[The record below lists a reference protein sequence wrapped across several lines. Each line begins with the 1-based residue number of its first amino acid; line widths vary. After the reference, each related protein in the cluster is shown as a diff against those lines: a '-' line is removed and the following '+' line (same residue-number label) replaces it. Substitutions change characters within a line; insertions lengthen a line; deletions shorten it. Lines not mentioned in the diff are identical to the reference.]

1 MPYEDPFVL
10 SQVLAVVH
18 RQQFHRCVARYRG
31 DYKIRSFS
39 CRAQFTCLVFAQLTQ
54 RESLRDIEVCLNAV
68 PGRWYHLGLPGAV
81 ARSTLA
87 EANESRDWR
96 IYADLA
102 QHLIRRARALY
113 ATEDLGHDLD
123 QSVYALDSTTI
134 DLCLSLFPWARFRT
148 TKAAIKLH
156 TLIDVRGP
164 IPSFVHLTD
173 GKSADV
179 HALDQLE
186 LEQGSFYVMDRGYLD
201 WARLYVFVLVGAF
214 FVTRAKRGMRFNRIQ
229 SRPVDRSTGLRCDQI
244 VWLSSPE
251 GAVRYPEKL
260 RRVAFRDP
268 ETDLILVFLT
278 NNFDLPALTIAHLY
292 KLRWRVELFFKWIKG
307 HLRIKT
313 FVGTSR
319 NAVLTQ
325 VWTALCTYL
334 MVAILKKQLALPQSL
349 HTILQILGTHAFSQ
363 VLIPQLLKESVL
375 TTPEADSNNQLML
388 NLQ

>member
-1 MPYEDPFVL
+1 MPYNVPFVL

-18 RQQFHRCVARYRG
+18 RQQFQRCVARYQG
-31 DYKIRSFS
+31 DAKVRSFS
-39 CRAQFTCLVFAQLTQ
+39 CRAQFICLVFAQLTQ

-68 PGRWYHLGLPGAV
+68 PSRWYHLGLPGAV

-87 EANESRDWR
+87 DANESRDWR

-102 QHLIRRARALY
+102 QHLIGRARALY
-113 ATEDLGHDLD
+113 ATEDLGHELD
-123 QSVYALDSTTI
+123 QTVYALDSTTI

-179 HALDQLE
+179 QALDKLILE
-186 LEQGSFYVMDRGYLD
+186 PGSFYIMDRGYLD
-201 WARLYVFVLVGAF
+201 WARLYAFVLAGAF
-214 FVTRAKRGMRFNRIQ
+214 FVTRAKRGMRFGRIE
-229 SRPVDRSTGLRCDQI
+229 SRPVDRRTGLRCDQI
-244 VWLSSPE
+244 VWLTTTESV
-251 GAVRYPEKL
+251 ARYPEKL
-260 RRVAFRDP
+260 RRVGFRDP
-268 ETDLILVFLT
+268 ETDLVLVFLT

-307 HLRIKT
+307 HLRIRN

-325 VWTALCTYL
+325 VWSALCTYL
-334 MVAILKKQLALPQSL
+334 MVAILKKQLGLPQSL

-363 VLIPQLLKESVL
+363 VPLYELLK
-375 TTPEADSNNQLML
+375 DSERASEPPDSDNQLMF
-388 NLQ
+388 NL

>member
-1 MPYEDPFVL
+1 MPYNVPFVL

-18 RQQFHRCVARYRG
+18 RQQLHRCVARYRG
-31 DYKIRSFS
+31 DYKVRSFS
-39 CRAQFTCLVFAQLTQ
+39 CRAQFICLVFAQLTQ

-68 PGRWYHLGLPGAV
+68 PSRWYHLGLPGAV

-102 QHLIRRARALY
+102 QHLIGRARALY
-113 ATEDLGHDLD
+113 STEDLGHELD
-123 QSVYALDSTTI
+123 QTVYALDSTTI

-164 IPSFVHLTD
+164 IPSFVHMTD
-173 GKSADV
+173 GKTADV
-179 HALDQLE
+179 HALDQLV
-186 LEQGSFYVMDRGYLD
+186 LEPGSFYIMDRGYLD

-214 FVTRAKRGMRFNRIQ
+214 FITRAKRGMRFDRIESQ
-229 SRPVDRSTGLRCDQI
+229 PVDRSTGLRCDQL
-244 VWLSSPE
+244 VRLSTPE
-251 GAVRYPEKL
+251 GAARYPEKL
-260 RRVAFRDP
+260 RRVGFRDP
-268 ETDLILVFLT
+268 ETDHVLVFLT

-307 HLRIKT
+307 HLRIKS

-325 VWTALCTYL
+325 VWSALCTYL

-363 VLIPQLLKESVL
+363 VPLHELLKNCEPAASD
-375 TTPEADSNNQLML
+375 ADAGKQLMFKW
-388 NLQ
+388 

>member
-1 MPYEDPFVL
+1 M
-10 SQVLAVVH
+10 
-18 RQQFHRCVARYRG
+18 
-31 DYKIRSFS
+31 
-39 CRAQFTCLVFAQLTQ
+39 
-54 RESLRDIEVCLNAV
+54 
-68 PGRWYHLGLPGAV
+68 PGAV

-102 QHLIRRARALY
+102 QHLIGRARALY
-113 ATEDLGHDLD
+113 ANEDLGHDLK
-123 QSVYALDSTTI
+123 QTVYALDSTTI

-164 IPSFVHLTD
+164 LPSFVHLTD

-179 HALDQLE
+179 HALDELVLE
-186 LEQGSFYVMDRGYLD
+186 PGSFYVMDRGYLD

-214 FVTRAKRGMRFNRIQ
+214 FVTRAKKGMRFERIE

-244 VWLSSPE
+244 VWLSTPR
-251 GAVRYPEKL
+251 GAARYPEKL

-268 ETDLILVFLT
+268 ETDLALVFLT

-307 HLRIKT
+307 HLLIKS

-325 VWTALCTYL
+325 LWSALCTYL

-349 HTILQILGTHAFSQ
+349 HTILQILATHTFSQ
-363 VLIPQLLKESVL
+363 VPLHELLKDSQL
-375 TTPEADSNNQLML
+375 TECNADSNKQLTF
-388 NLQ
+388 NW